1 MLHFPTLM
9 DAFNERVRGRVQP
22 ARLVLS
28 PENFDEFRRK
38 TDGYVQFNGCDVVM
52 DPREPN
58 FRFEGEMVY

>member
-9 DAFNERVRGRVQP
+9 DAFNERVRGRIQP

-28 PENFDEFRRK
+28 PENFDDFRRK
-38 TDGYVQFNGCDVVM
+38 TDFGLLFQGCDVVR
-52 DPREPN
+52 DPNEPN